1 MSALSAGAR
10 YPDGLPAKRMAAAA
24 LLLSEDGRL
33 LIVKPLYDDY
43 WLLPGGVV
51 ERDES
56 PRRGCARETLEELG
70 LELVP
75 LRLLCVDYTH
85 PAAEWTESLQFVFW
99 SGYLSAAQLAA
110 IHLQAE
116 ELTEWRLATPTEA
129 AAQLAPRLARRLP
142 ACLAALASGSG
153 AVYLEDGEEVG

>member
-1 MSALSAGAR
+1 MS
-10 YPDGLPAKRMAAAA
+10 AAA
-24 LLLSEDGRL
+24 LLLSDDGRL
-33 LIVKPLYDDY
+33 LIVKPHYRDY

-70 LELVP
+70 LEIAP
-75 LRLLCVDYTH
+75 LRLLCVDYTL
-85 PAAEWTESLQFVFW
+85 PTDTSTESLQFVFW

-110 IHLQAE
+110 IRLQAE
-116 ELTEWRLATPTEA
+116 ELTEWRLTTPAEA
-129 AAQLAPRLARRLP
+129 AALLAPRLARRLP

-153 AVYLEDGEEVG
+153 AIYLEGGEEAP

>member
-1 MSALSAGAR
+1 MSASSARAR
-10 YPDGLPAKRMAAAA
+10 YTDGLPTKRMAAAA

-33 LIVKPLYDDY
+33 LIVKPWYRDY

-70 LELVP
+70 LELAP
-75 LRLLCVDYTH
+75 LRLLCVDYTR
-85 PAAEWTESLQFVFW
+85 ATAETTESLQFIFW

-116 ELTEWRLATPTEA
+116 ELKEWRLAR
-129 AAQLAPRLARRLP
+129 QLP

-153 AVYLEDGEEVG
+153 AIYLEDGEEAG